1 MAPRLPLVYDRP
13 MPPAALPPH
22 PDMPQYAHDAG
33 RKRQYLRDMF
43 DATAPDYDR
52 VERAMA
58 LGSGRWYRR
67 QALQRAGL
75 AKGMRVCDVAIGTGL
90 VAREAL
96 RLIGST
102 GSLVGV
108 DPSAGMLEQARRALG
123 IDAVIGAA
131 EQLPLADAS
140 FDFLSMGYAL
150 RHVTDLHTS
159 FAEFARVLRPGG
171 RVCVLE
177 IVRPTGRVRRA
188 LVGAYFRAVVPVI
201 SRLVGRQGQT
211 PALWRYYWDTIDQ
224 CVPGEVVVDALRAG
238 GLANVERRVELG
250 MFAEYTGTR

>member
-1 MAPRLPLVYDRP
+1 
-13 MPPAALPPH
+13 
-22 PDMPQYAHDAG
+22 MPQYAHDAG
-33 RKRQYLRDMF
+33 RKRAYLRELF

-67 QALQRAGL
+67 QALQRGGL
-75 AKGMRVCDVAIGTGL
+75 ATGMRVCDVAIGTGL

-96 RLIGST
+96 RLIGPD
-102 GSLVGV
+102 GALVGV
-108 DPSAGMLEQARRALG
+108 DPSSGMLEQARAALG

-131 EQLPLADAS
+131 EQMPLADAS

-159 FAEFARVLRPGG
+159 FREFARVLRPGG

-177 IVRPTGRVRRA
+177 IIRPEGRVRRTLLA
-188 LVGAYFRAVVPVI
+188 AYFRTVVPVVSHI
-201 SRLVGRQGQT
+201 VGRQGQT

-224 CVPGEVVVDALRAG
+224 CVPGATVVEALRASG
-238 GLANVERRVELG
+238 FADVQRRVELG
-250 MFAEYTGTR
+250 MFAEYTGTKPAEG